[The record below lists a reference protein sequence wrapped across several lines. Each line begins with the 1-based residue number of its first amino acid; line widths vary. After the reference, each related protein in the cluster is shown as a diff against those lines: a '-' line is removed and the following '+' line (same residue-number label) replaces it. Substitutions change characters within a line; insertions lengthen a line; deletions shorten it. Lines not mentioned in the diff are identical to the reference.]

1 VDAASVAALVASWS
15 DPADGEAAKSQ
26 ELILGLLR
34 GTPAPFSRDQ
44 FEPGHLTGT
53 ACVLHPSEPAV
64 LLVHHAKLDR
74 WLLPGGHVE
83 IGIDTDPAS
92 TARRE
97 AEEESGVQ
105 IDASATPRLVGLD
118 VHFIPARKK
127 DPFHLH
133 HDLIYRFQASSPV
146 LGGSEEVRE
155 VFWCGVDSFD
165 RFDVPAPIRRAVQ
178 RSFGEAVNSPS
189 SASAHR

>member
-1 VDAASVAALVASWS
+1 MDAASAAALVASWS

-53 ACVLHPSEPAV
+53 ACVLHPSERAV

-83 IGIDTDPAS
+83 LDVDTDPAA

-97 AEEESGVQ
+97 AEEESGVH
-105 IDASATPRLVGLD
+105 IDNATPPLLVGLD
-118 VHFIPARKK
+118 VHGIPSRKK
-127 DPFHLH
+127 EPYHLH
-133 HDLIYRFQASSPV
+133 HDLIYRFHAASAA
-146 LGGSEEVRE
+146 LGGSDEVRE
-155 VFWCGVDSFD
+155 VVWCGIDSFD
-165 RFDVPAPIRRAVQ
+165 RFDLPAPIRRAVW
-178 RSFGEAVNSPS
+178 RSLGLPG
-189 SASAHR
+189 

>member
-1 VDAASVAALVASWS
+1 MDAASVAALVASWN
-15 DPADGEAAKSQ
+15 DPSDGEAAKSR
-26 ELILGLLR
+26 ELIFGLLR

-53 ACVLHPSEPAV
+53 ACVLHPTEQAV

-83 IGIDTDPAS
+83 LGVDLNPAA

-105 IDASATPRLVGLD
+105 LGSTNSPMLVGLD
-118 VHFIPARKK
+118 VHGIPSRKK
-127 DPFHLH
+127 DPYHLH
-133 HDLIYRFQASSPV
+133 HDLIYRFHATSPA

-155 VFWCGVDSFD
+155 VVWCGVDSFD
-165 RFDVPAPIRRAVQ
+165 RFDVPGPIRRAVW
-178 RSFGEAVNSPS
+178 RSLGLSF
-189 SASAHR
+189 R

>member
-1 VDAASVAALVASWS
+1 MDAASVAALVASWS

-26 ELILGLLR
+26 ELILGILR

-53 ACVLHPSEPAV
+53 ACVLHPTEQAV

-83 IGIDTDPAS
+83 LDVDLDPAS

-97 AEEESGVQ
+97 AEEESGVH
-105 IDASATPRLVGLD
+105 IDSATAPLLVGLD
-118 VHFIPARKK
+118 VHGIPSRRK
-127 DPFHLH
+127 DPYHLH
-133 HDLIYRFQASSPV
+133 HDLIYRFHAASPA

-155 VFWCGVDSFD
+155 VVWCGIESFD
-165 RFDVPAPIRRAVQ
+165 KFDLPAPIRRAVW
-178 RSFGEAVNSPS
+178 RSLGLAPS
-189 SASAHR
+189 A